1 MRRGILLAGGT
12 GSRLHP
18 LTLGTS
24 KQLLAVYDKP
34 MVYYPLTTLMLTG
47 IREILVISTPRDLPG
62 IRSLLND
69 GHQWGLDLS
78 YAEQPQPRG
87 IAEGLLIAES
97 FLDGHPSA
105 LILGDNIFYGHG
117 LADILRRADSRQ
129 HGATV
134 VAYRV
139 KDAHSYGIVELDSE
153 YRALSISEKPAG
165 KSGGWAVTGL
175 YFYDESAVAAARNL
189 APSDRG
195 ELEITDLN
203 RGYLD
208 RGALHVEVLHRGFA
222 WLDAGTASRLHHA
235 SSFVQ
240 TVQERQGLL
249 IASPDEV
256 AYRLGF
262 IDRQDL
268 ERLALKAPNSDYGE
282 YLRQIVAE

>member
-18 LTLGTS
+18 LTIGTS

-34 MVYYPLTTLMLTG
+34 MVYYPLTTLMLAG
-47 IREILVISTPRDLPG
+47 MREILVISTPRDLPG
-62 IRSLLND
+62 IRSLLGD
-69 GHQWGLDLS
+69 GNQWGLELS
-78 YAEQPQPRG
+78 YAEQPEPRG

-97 FLDGHPSA
+97 FLDGRPSA

-117 LADILRRADSRQ
+117 LADILRRADARK

-139 KDAHSYGIVELDSE
+139 KDAQSYGIVELDSD
-153 YRALSISEKPAG
+153 YQALSLSEKPTG
-165 KSGGWAVTGL
+165 KSSGWAVTGL

-249 IASPDEV
+249 IASPEEV

-268 ERLALKAPNSDYGE
+268 ERLALGAPDSDYGQ
-282 YLRQIVAE
+282 YLRQVVAE